1 VNQAAKGVIS
11 SCDTLVDLL
20 ESIEHFVGRLEIYT
34 HITPTPE
41 MDEIVIKIMV
51 ELIGTL
57 ALVTDELKQRR
68 SSKFALA
75 GV

>member
-1 VNQAAKGVIS
+1 MSQAAQGVIS

-34 HITPTPE
+34 HITPTLE
-41 MDEIVIKIMV
+41 MDEIVIKIMI

-57 ALVTDELKQRR
+57 ALVTYELKQRR
-68 SSKFALA
+68 SSEFALA